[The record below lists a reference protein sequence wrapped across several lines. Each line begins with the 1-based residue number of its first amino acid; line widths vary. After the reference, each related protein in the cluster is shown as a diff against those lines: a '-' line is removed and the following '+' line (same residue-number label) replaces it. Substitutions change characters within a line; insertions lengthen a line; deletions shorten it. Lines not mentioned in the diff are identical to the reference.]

1 MTSPSAIFLRCRL
14 TLACRLALASC
25 SWLAAAHSLPAADSP
40 LEETVVSGPVTATVA
55 LTPAEP
61 LIGDPVTLTV
71 TVRADK
77 DVEVLMP
84 DFGEAL
90 DRFSIIDFVPRESLT
105 ENGDRLAVQTY
116 RLQPPRS
123 GTQTIPPILIEYVD
137 RRPGQREAPEGYDAY
152 EVLTERIEFTVGSV
166 LPDDAAA
173 ELEPPLG
180 ELQPLAPPAPS
191 RWPWIAA
198 GSVIFALA
206 TAAGIFGWLHWRRQ
220 ARRRSAYDIAQVRL
234 QKLLARPRPAK
245 EQLDRF
251 FVELSAIVR
260 QYLEDRYELR
270 APELTTEEFLAEVG
284 DSPDLSRDH
293 QELLRQFLRQAD
305 LVKFAGAQP
314 AGDEVENSIIAVQR
328 FLDETREN
336 SPLLEVEPLP
346 SDPQNQ
352 TPRAAN
358 SQA

>member
-1 MTSPSAIFLRCRL
+1 MIFTAGHRVLYPNALGCNFGLAIIGLLTATS
-14 TLACRLALASC
+14 ALV
-25 SWLAAAHSLPAADSP
+25 AADSP

-55 LTPAEP
+55 LAPAEP

-71 TVRADK
+71 TVRSAQG
-77 DVEVLMP
+77 VEVLMP
-84 DFGEAL
+84 EFGEAL
-90 DRFSIIDFVPRESLT
+90 DRFAIIDFVPRESLADD
-105 ENGDRLAVQTY
+105 GDRLAIQTY
-116 RLQPPRS
+116 RLQPSSS
-123 GTQTIPPILIEYVD
+123 GPQTIPPILVEYVD

-152 EVLTERIEFTVGSV
+152 EVLTERIEFTVSSV

-180 ELQPLAPPAPS
+180 ELQPLAPPTPS
-191 RWPWIAA
+191 RWPWYLG
-198 GSVIFALA
+198 GSLMLLFT
-206 TAAGIFGWLHWRRQ
+206 TACSLVAWSRWRRV
-220 ARRRSAYDIAQVRL
+220 ARRRSAYDIAQSRL
-234 QKLLARPRPAK
+234 QKLLARPRPAG
-245 EQLDRF
+245 EQLERF

-284 DSPDLSRDH
+284 DSPDLSREH
-293 QELLRQFLRQAD
+293 QDLLRQFLRQAD

-314 AGDEVENSIIAVQR
+314 TGDEVEKSVDAVQR

-336 SPLLEVEPLP
+336 APLLEVEPLP
-346 SDPQNQ
+346 AGSPPP
-352 TPRAAN
+352 TPRATN